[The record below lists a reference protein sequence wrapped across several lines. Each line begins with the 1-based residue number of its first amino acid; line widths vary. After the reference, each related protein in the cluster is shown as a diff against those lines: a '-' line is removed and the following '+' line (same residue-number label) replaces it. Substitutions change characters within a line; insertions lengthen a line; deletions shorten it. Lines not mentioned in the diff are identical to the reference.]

1 MFKNLY
7 LVFLFLINS
16 IYSQNTPITWSTSV
30 IENENNEYTLV
41 TKGVIKDGWRLY
53 AQSLPEGGALPTEF
67 KFENE
72 SYFDFYGN
80 VIEPEPIT
88 KFDPIFNMDQSY
100 FINNITYYQDIK
112 LKKLYS
118 SDIIN
123 QKLFYQVCDDR
134 VCIFRDVDLEFNLNS
149 NSFITLKSFDYKSVQ
164 SDLIKN
170 FTNKELIKN
179 NIELI
184 SDDNFSRRL
193 NILLL
198 GLIGGFLALLTP
210 CVFPM
215 IPLTISF
222 FSSKNENSKLYS
234 LSYGSFIVLIYLTL
248 SLPFYFL
255 ENINPE
261 ILNQISTSPILNFL
275 FFIIFIV
282 FSISLFGLFEISLPN
297 SWVNKADSKSN
308 ISKGLLSTFFMS
320 LTLVLV
326 SFSCTGPILGT
337 LLVGSI
343 SGDGGSIDLTYGML
357 GFGLALSLP
366 FTLLAIFPNIVTK
379 LPKSGSWTNTVKVL
393 LGFIELALAFKFL
406 SNVDLVEGWGLLK
419 REVFVFIW
427 VIIFLTCG
435 LFLLKDIKKGFYSII
450 SMKSFTGL
458 VFVFFSLFMSTS
470 IPKNSE
476 TNLSFLSGL
485 LPPEFYSIYEI
496 ENNCPLSLD
505 CYKSFEKGLEISK
518 KYNKPILLDFTGWA
532 CANCRRVEENTWS
545 DPDVYEI
552 INNKFILISLYVDD
566 RSRLGENLI
575 TIRDSNGNKKN
586 LETVGEKWSAFQ
598 TLNFNINSQPYYVL
612 LSPDLKILNSPIQY
626 TNTETYKSWLNEGL
640 GYFISQNKLP

>member
-30 IENENNEYTLV
+30 IENGNNEYTLV

-149 NSFITLKSFDYKSVQ
+149 NSFITLKSFDYTSVQ

-184 SDDNFSRRL
+184 TDDNFSRRL

-427 VIIFLTCG
+427 AIIFLTCG
-435 LFLLKDIKKGFYSII
+435 LFLLKDIKKRFYSII

-458 VFVFFSLFMSTS
+458 LFIFFSLFMSTS

-552 INNKFILISLYVDD
+552 INNNFILISLYVDD

>member
-30 IENENNEYTLV
+30 IENGNNEYTLV

-184 SDDNFSRRL
+184 TDDNFSRRL

-282 FSISLFGLFEISLPN
+282 FSLSLFGLFEISLPN

-366 FTLLAIFPNIVTK
+366 FTLLAIFPNIITK

-427 VIIFLTCG
+427 AIIFLTCG
-435 LFLLKDIKKGFYSII
+435 LFLLKDIKKRFYSII

-458 VFVFFSLFMSTS
+458 VFIFFSLFMSTS

-496 ENNCPLSLD
+496 ENNCPLSFD